1 MFYSHYNKNNILE
14 AGKNLQLLYL
24 SLEQVVINFVYL
36 LMKGL
41 LNMKQWKCKPDIGL
55 KVEAQQ
61 RIKVYFRGREA
72 GDFFAD
78 LVINELVILEL
89 KATTTLIEKHE
100 VQLVNY
106 LKATPI
112 EIGFLLNFGTE
123 PEFERKI
130 WFNEKKKLRAWI
142 CFIRSDPF
150 SPFHPFSNHAVYV
163 IIL

>member
-1 MFYSHYNKNNILE
+1 MLKHKELTELILNAFYDVYRELGYGFLE
-14 AGKNLQLLYL
+14 RVYQNAMYFALQDL
-24 SLEQVVINFVYL
+24 
-36 LMKGL
+36 
-41 LNMKQWKCKPDIGL
+41 GL

-61 RIKVYFRGREA
+61 RIKVYFRGREV

-78 LVINELVILEL
+78 LVINDLVILEL
-89 KATTTLIEKHE
+89 KATATLIEKHE

-130 WFNEKKKLRAWI
+130 WFNEKKKLRK
-142 CFIRSDPF
+142 S
-150 SPFHPFSNHAVYV
+150 
-163 IIL
+163 